1 MASPA
6 DGLWPHLRMTLLV
19 GLAGLTVHLALMTAK
34 DSLGILPEFQ
44 PYRDLQALLDGLLPG
59 KLGWAV
65 PYVTGALIWG
75 LVYAR
80 LHAFLPG
87 RTALAKA
94 AVFATFAWLVMAT
107 VFFSLA
113 GHGLFGL
120 GLGRGLLPALFM
132 LPMLFAFSLV
142 LAVAHTRLR
151 TIPLPDPRAASAPE
165 TTDERNV
172 K

>member
-1 MASPA
+1 MAGA
-6 DGLWPHLRMTLLV
+6 VEMLWRHLRVTLLA
-19 GLAGLTVHLALMTAK
+19 GLAGLTVHLVLITAK

-59 KLGWAV
+59 TLGWAL

-75 LVYAR
+75 FVYAR
-80 LHAFLPG
+80 LHTFLPG

-94 AVFATFAWLVMAT
+94 AIFTAFAWLVMAT

-151 TIPLPDPRAASAPE
+151 GIPFADPCAASAQ
-165 TTDERNV
+165 DIANERNF

>member
-1 MASPA
+1 MASLWEI
-6 DGLWPHLRMTLLV
+6 LWPHLRVTLLA
-19 GLAGLTVHLALMTAK
+19 GLAGLSVHLALMTVK
-34 DSLGILPEFQ
+34 DSFGILPEFQ

-59 KLGWAV
+59 TLGWAV
-65 PYVTGALIWG
+65 PYVTGALIWSFA
-75 LVYAR
+75 YAR

-87 RTALAKA
+87 RTALSKA
-94 AVFATFAWLVMAT
+94 AIFTTFAWLVMAT

-132 LPMLFAFSLV
+132 APMLFGFSLV
-142 LAVAHTRLR
+142 LALAHTRLR
-151 TIPLPDPRAASAPE
+151 GIQSADPGAASAP
-165 TTDERNV
+165 DIVSERNA

>member
-6 DGLWPHLRMTLLV
+6 RFLWSHLRVTLLA

-34 DSLGILPEFQ
+34 DGLGILPELQ
-44 PYRDLQALLDGLLPG
+44 PYRDLQALLDGLMPG
-59 KLGWAV
+59 TLGWAV
-65 PYVTGALIWG
+65 PYMTGALIWSF
-75 LVYAR
+75 VYGR
-80 LHAFLPG
+80 LHAFLSG

-94 AVFATFAWLVMAT
+94 AIFATFAWLVMAT
-107 VFFSLA
+107 VFFGLA
-113 GHGLFGL
+113 GHGVFAL

-151 TIPLPDPRAASAPE
+151 GIPPAGPGAALAPDIAN
-165 TTDERNV
+165 ERKV

>member
-1 MASPA
+1 MAWHSEI
-6 DGLWPHLRMTLLV
+6 LWPHLRVTLLA
-19 GLAGLTVHLALMTAK
+19 GLAGLTVHLVLMTAK
-34 DSLGILPEFQ
+34 DALGILPEFQ
-44 PYRDLQALLDGLLPG
+44 PYRDLQVLLDGLLPG
-59 KLGWAV
+59 TVGWAV

-75 LVYAR
+75 FVYAR

-94 AVFATFAWLVMAT
+94 AIFATFAWLVMAT

-142 LAVAHTRLR
+142 LALAHTRLR
-151 TIPLPDPRAASAPE
+151 GIPSAGPGAASTPDIAN
-165 TTDERNV
+165 ER
-172 K
+172 KTR

>member
-6 DGLWPHLRMTLLV
+6 KVLWPHLRVTLLA
-19 GLAGLTVHLALMTAK
+19 GLAGLTVHLVLMTAK
-34 DSLGILPEFQ
+34 DSFGILPEFQ

-59 KLGWAV
+59 TLGWAV

-75 LVYAR
+75 FVYAR

-94 AVFATFAWLVMAT
+94 AIFATFAWLVMAT

-142 LAVAHTRLR
+142 LALAHTRLR
-151 TIPLPDPRAASAPE
+151 GNPSADPGAALVPDTAK
-165 TTDERNV
+165 ER
-172 K
+172 KF